1 MRVTRPGTGA
11 KSGVEVIGEAGRSG
25 RIAACTLRHC
35 GCRRGIGGPVVSGD
49 GAARVRVAVVDDH
62 SVIHDGI
69 AVWCATE
76 EPQMDMIG
84 GYHSIG
90 EFETASPDPDVVVF
104 ELQSGCT
111 DPNFDGI
118 GRLSDKGF
126 RVVVFSQH
134 TDSSI
139 VLRSLDRGAVIYLS
153 KSEGREHL
161 TAAIQA
167 AATDQPYLSPTM
179 AKAMSNDESAGRPT
193 LSARERQV
201 LISWFQTESK
211 ELVASNLFITVAT
224 VNTHLKRI
232 RAKYAAAGR
241 PASTKASLVARA
253 IQDGLI
259 SPSEL

>member
-1 MRVTRPGTGA
+1 MA
-11 KSGVEVIGEAGRSG
+11 VI
-25 RIAACTLRHC
+25 
-35 GCRRGIGGPVVSGD
+35 
-49 GAARVRVAVVDDH
+49 DDH

-76 EPQMDMIG
+76 EPQMAMIG
-84 GYHSIG
+84 GYLSVG
-90 EFETASPDPDVVVF
+90 EFEASAPAPDVVVF
-104 ELQSGCT
+104 ELQNGAAE
-111 DPNFDGI
+111 PYFDGI
-118 GRLSDKGF
+118 SRLCDSGF
-126 RVVVFSQH
+126 RVIVFSQH

-139 VLRSLDRGAVIYLS
+139 VLRCLDRGAVTYLS

-161 TAAIQA
+161 TAAIHA
-167 AATDQPYLSPTM
+167 AAADQPYLSPTM
-179 AKAMSNDESAGRPT
+179 AKAMTNDESAERPS

-211 ELVASNLFITVAT
+211 ELVANRLFITVGT